1 MRQLLSSS
9 PSQRPSCEELLALP
23 LLQPA
28 VAAARDLVASKQV
41 RRWPRWLCCLLVKK
55 LTLQTAQQSAQHTQ
69 QHVMCEVS
77 VTPGT
82 AAARCCLEC

>member
-41 RRWPRWLCCLLVKK
+41 RRWPRWLCCLLVKE
-55 LTLQTAQQSAQHTQ
+55 TNVADSTTECTAHS
-69 QHVMCEVS
+69 
-77 VTPGT
+77 T
-82 AAARCCLEC
+82 ACDVRSERDTRYSSCTVLS